1 MIKLDYTNRD
11 YASIREDILSRAS
24 VILPEWTSRES
35 SDYGMMLVD
44 LWAYLADNM
53 HYYVDRVAQ
62 EAFLETATQRSSVL
76 ALANLLGYKA
86 QGVVNSS
93 TTIYIDPSESVATD
107 VLPVLIPFG
116 TRFIGK
122 SSYDNSEVIFLST
135 TPIAINVT
143 GATVPGY
150 VVYTKSGGNIPVRLV
165 EGESFTESYTS
176 AYGASQQIVLSKQNV
191 VSNSISVTVN
201 EGPSG
206 TDVQYTQIERLTD
219 ATSTDLVYT
228 VRITSDDYSVLT
240 FGNNANGKI
249 PTTNSV
255 ITITYKISRGAE
267 GNVSANTITEFESLD
282 PAEGASYDGLV
293 IIPNANKALGGA
305 DAENIETLRLNIS
318 AAFRSQDRAV
328 SLQDYEDMTLRVNGV
343 VKGKAVL
350 NNTTAKQAKVTEVEG
365 QGAGLIRL
373 YTEELHD
380 LSVGDTIAVFNVG
393 DNFDGTYVLESPT
406 TGHDLY
412 YYTPGMN
419 FDPIT
424 SASVSDGYVRNGQ
437 VKIYALGSI
446 DYYDGTVTVDPTTS
460 PLVLDTTVRDSIYEY
475 LDPRSM
481 VGVNMIVMPEVT
493 LNEVSVKTTVSVLAN
508 YIRDVVET
516 NVALAIKDL
525 FSYTNVL
532 FGQTIT
538 LGKLYQ
544 TILAVDGV
552 EYATVQEFT
561 TGLVD
566 DVIDSVGSN
575 PITSGVRADNE
586 SLLLLKNI
594 EITSSGGI
602 AV

>member
-11 YASIREDILSRAS
+11 YASIREDILARAS
-24 VILPEWTSRES
+24 VIMPEWTSRES

-86 QGVVNSS
+86 QGSVNSS
-93 TTIYIDPSESVATD
+93 TTIYLDPSESVATD
-107 VLPVLIPFG
+107 VLPVLIPSG

-122 SSYDNSEVIFLST
+122 SSIDNSEVVFLST
-135 TPIAINVT
+135 LPIAINVT
-143 GATVPGY
+143 GTTVPGY
-150 VVYTKSGGNIPVRLV
+150 VVYTKSGGNIPVRII
-165 EGESFTESYTS
+165 EGEEFTEAYTS
-176 AYGASQQIVLSKQNV
+176 VYGANQQIVLNKQNV

-201 EGPSG
+201 EGTSG
-206 TDVQYTQIERLTD
+206 SSVQYSQIERLID

-228 VRITSDDYSVLT
+228 TRITSDDYTVLT
-240 FGNNANGKI
+240 FGNDANGKI

-255 ITITYKISRGAE
+255 ITVTYKTSRGSE
-267 GNVSANTITEFESLD
+267 GNVSANTITDFESLD
-282 PAEGASYDGLV
+282 PAEGADYDGLV
-293 IIPNANKALGGA
+293 IIPNASKALGGA
-305 DAENIETLRLNIS
+305 DPESIETLRLNIS

-328 SLQDYEDMTLRVNGV
+328 SLQDYEDMALRVSGV

-350 NNTTAKQAKVTEVEG
+350 NNVLAKQGKVTYKALSASV
-365 QGAGLIRL
+365 ATLT
-373 YTEELHD
+373 TESSHG
-380 LSVGDTIAVFNVG
+380 LSVGETIAVFNV
-393 DNFDGTYVLESPT
+393 DDTFDGTYVVKTGSSGT
-406 TGHDLY
+406 TLLYDLASASVA
-412 YYTPGMN
+412 
-419 FDPIT
+419 

-437 VKIYALGSI
+437 VKIYALNSV

-460 PLVLDTTVRDSIYEY
+460 PLLLDTAVRDSIYEY

-493 LNEVSVKTTVSVLAN
+493 LDEVSIKTTINVLPN
-508 YIRDVVET
+508 YIRDVIET
-516 NVALAIKDL
+516 NVAIAIKDL
-525 FSYTNVL
+525 FSFTNVL
-532 FGQTIT
+532 FGQTVT

-561 TGLVD
+561 TGVTD
-566 DVIDSVGSN
+566 NVIDAVGSN
-575 PITSGVRADNE
+575 PVASGVRANDE

-602 AV
+602 VV